1 MNPLVAGILGAVIG
15 SLATAVCFLS
25 VSLLRRRRD
34 RVNSGLV
41 ADAWKLDPKY
51 SGMLF
56 QGSNVIRSIVVAI
69 TSLFSSRNKMR

>member
-25 VSLLRRRRD
+25 VSLYRRRRE
-34 RVNSGLV
+34 RMNSATV

-51 SGMLF
+51 SGLLF
-56 QGSNVIRSIVVAI
+56 QGSNVVRQVVVGIA
-69 TSLFSSRNKMR
+69 SLLNSRNKMR